1 MILLHLH
8 SDRGARMGADSPWGV
23 PPVAEAP
30 PTLLPAPDEDARLSV
45 EEEEGPSPVGVAGG

>member
-1 MILLHLH
+1 
-8 SDRGARMGADSPWGV
+8 MGADSPWGV

-45 EEEEGPSPVGVAGG
+45 EEEAGPSPVGVAGG